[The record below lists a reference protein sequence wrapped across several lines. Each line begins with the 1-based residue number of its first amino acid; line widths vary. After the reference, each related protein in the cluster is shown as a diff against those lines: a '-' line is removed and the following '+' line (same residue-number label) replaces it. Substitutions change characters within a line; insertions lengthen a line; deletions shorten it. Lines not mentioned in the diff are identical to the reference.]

1 MSTPPSV
8 LRLARWPR
16 RLWPGAATGQTPPAP
31 SPDPFRTAGQV
42 LHDARD
48 AKGLRLRDLAQRTR
62 ISIAVLEALEGGW
75 KDRLPEATY
84 LRTMLPLLEHELDLP
99 AGSLEAVLPAAS
111 RQARDRPARQGLSE
125 AVFSPFTIHFL
136 TRWQGT
142 ALYALLTLGLLYA
155 LNLQQQ
161 RLAAPGHWAT
171 SPIPLVVSGP
181 GESATPGRTGP
192 DRRPAMNHP
201 EGLSPLSAE
210 LQPLSRA
217 AAGQA
222 MGLLAR
228 ESQRGG
234 VDMSL
239 GVLRMTLEQP
249 TRVDLRSPRGGDW
262 RLERLQGEISLPVL
276 PPFQLRLS
284 PPPGPAAVRW
294 RGKPLPATKPTRSSP
309 ASSSAAGPSALGSPS
324 SEQGASGVYAVAPV
338 GAPRPGAAAPTP

>member
-1 MSTPPSV
+1 MSALPSV
-8 LRLARWPR
+8 SWLARWPR
-16 RLWPGAATGQTPPAP
+16 RLWPGAAAGQTLPAP
-31 SPDPFRTAGQV
+31 APDPFRIAAQV

-99 AGSLEAVLPAAS
+99 SGSLEAVLPAAS
-111 RQARDRPARQGLSE
+111 REARGRPARQGLSE

-142 ALYALLTLGLLYA
+142 VLYALLTLGLLYA
-155 LNLQQQ
+155 VNLQQQ
-161 RLAAPGHWAT
+161 RLAALGGLAT
-171 SPIPLVVSGP
+171 SPIPLAVSGP
-181 GESATPGRTGP
+181 GESLDAGRTVPGR
-192 DRRPAMNHP
+192 PAAHNAKA
-201 EGLSPLSAE
+201 LAPLAAE
-210 LQPLSRA
+210 LLPLSRA

-234 VDMSL
+234 ADMSL

-249 TRVDLRSPRGGDW
+249 TRVDLRSPRGGEW
-262 RLERLQGEISLPVL
+262 RLERLQGDLSLPVL

-284 PPPGPAAVRW
+284 PAPGPAAVRW
-294 RGKPLPATKPTRSSP
+294 RGKPLPATTPSRSSQ
-309 ASSSAAGPSALGSPS
+309 ASAAVAGPSS
-324 SEQGASGVYAVAPV
+324 SEQGASGVYAVPSV
-338 GAPRPGAAAPTP
+338 GVPRPGPAAPPP